1 MTYSTASAKLPESER
16 PLVIIVDDNMGVRDA
31 LRNMLASVG
40 LDSVGLQSADEL
52 IALGKPERPGC
63 LILDVRL
70 PRMSG
75 LDLQDHLTDLGITMP
90 IIFMTGFGDIPMS
103 VRAIKAGAVD
113 FLTKPFRDQDMLEA
127 ITTALERDAKGR
139 QEIQEHQSAITL
151 ASALTPRERD
161 VMAEVTKGS
170 MNKQVAYDLGISEV
184 TVKLHRGNVMRKMNA
199 RTVVDLVR
207 LSRLIG

>member
-40 LDSVGLQSADEL
+40 LDSVGLASADEL

-139 QEIQEHQSAITL
+139 QEIQEHQSA
-151 ASALTPRERD
+151 D
-161 VMAEVTKGS
+161 
-170 MNKQVAYDLGISEV
+170 
-184 TVKLHRGNVMRKMNA
+184 
-199 RTVVDLVR
+199 
-207 LSRLIG
+207 

>member
-1 MTYSTASAKLPESER
+1 MTYSAASATLPESER

-63 LILDVRL
+63 MILDVRL

-75 LDLQDHLTDLGITMP
+75 LDLQDHLTGLGITMP

-139 QEIQEHQSAITL
+139 QEIHEHQNAITL
-151 ASALTPRERD
+151 ARALTPRERD